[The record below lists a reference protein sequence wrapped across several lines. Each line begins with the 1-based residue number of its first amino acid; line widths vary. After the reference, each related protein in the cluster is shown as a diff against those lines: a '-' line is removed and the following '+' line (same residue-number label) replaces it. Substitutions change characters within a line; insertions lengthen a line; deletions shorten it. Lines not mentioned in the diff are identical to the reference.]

1 MGRLQKLFR
10 RARRTYLGRED
21 SKIIGARCGETGES
35 LSISADCECS
45 VFTQPTHRSGAVAAD
60 DRRKDRRQWARP
72 NGRVRKKALH
82 SHPAP
87 PRQPHPSVLACC
99 AAIRLFAPPSIRFT
113 PLLLHRALL
122 HLGVAPSAPCARP
135 PARSIRFAFS
145 QLDRI
150 ELPSNRSTSTLN
162 SPASINLRAHIMAAT
177 GTPRLSTYS
186 TPATP
191 ANRSLS
197 VAPGTQLSQTGNN
210 ASAGNASAAQ
220 QAPPLPPPATFDILP
235 HLHALLNRLLIQ
247 KPADATGAQQ
257 AGGEDGGNSKT
268 DDSNNTSGNA
278 AKSGGAAAAAA
289 PPSDADAQPL
299 EIHQLTA
306 ASSALKVRL
315 QKARQ
320 ACARLG
326 DMDRTVEEQQEEIE
340 ELEDRV
346 KKLRAVLEDMGVA
359 TRAAAGSGD
368 TGNEMV
374 LRAPNP
380 V

>member
-1 MGRLQKLFR
+1 MGTPERPRPKESSPLTPSTSETASSL
-10 RARRTYLGRED
+10 RARLLCR
-21 SKIIGARCGETGES
+21 
-35 LSISADCECS
+35 
-45 VFTQPTHRSGAVAAD
+45 
-60 DRRKDRRQWARP
+60 
-72 NGRVRKKALH
+72 H
-82 SHPAP
+82 SP
-87 PRQPHPSVLACC
+87 LC
-99 AAIRLFAPPSIRFT
+99 PPSIRFT